1 MNQDRSEQF
10 NAAAPET
17 VAHRF
22 TTADGRLVEIRDVW
36 MSNIDAEMENIRNII
51 EQYPYV
57 AMDTEFPGIVA
68 RPIVEFGAPDYHYQT
83 LRCNVDMLKL
93 IQLGLSFT
101 DGHGNW
107 AEGCTCWQFNF
118 KFSLTDD
125 MFAQDSIELL
135 KTSGID
141 FQKFEQFGIDVQYFG
156 ELMTMSGLVLSDDVK
171 WISFHSGYDFGYLIK
186 TLTCIELP
194 PEENLFMDMLHLYFP
209 CIYDVKFMM
218 TAVEGMYG
226 GLNALADTL
235 QIERIGPMHQAG
247 SDSLLTAQTF
257 FTLVQRHLNDS
268 IDDTRFRGQLFGL
281 GTNFT
286 KYKNNHTH
294 VVHYPPPQMG
304 VQNGNMNYQM
314 NTVNDD
320 MQDGY

>member
-1 MNQDRSEQF
+1 MLSNENIF
-10 NAAAPET
+10 VT
-17 VAHRF
+17 VS
-22 TTADGRLVEIRDVW
+22 GGNVEIRDVW
-36 MSNIDAEMENIRNII
+36 MSNLEVEMENIRNIL
-51 EQYPYV
+51 EKFPYV

-101 DGHGNW
+101 DGKGNW

-118 KFSLTDD
+118 KFSLSDD
-125 MFAQDSIELL
+125 MYAQDSIELL

-141 FQKFEQFGIDVQYFG
+141 FVKFEERGIDIQYFG
-156 ELMTMSGLVLSDDVK
+156 ELMTMSGLVLNDEVR

-186 TLTCIELP
+186 TLTCCELP
-194 PEENLFMDMLHLYFP
+194 LDENSFLELLYTFFP

-257 FTLVQRHLNDS
+257 FGLLDRHLS
-268 IDDTRFRGQLFGL
+268 GSVDDQRFRGQLFGL
-281 GTNFT
+281 GANFT
-286 KYKNNHTH
+286 KKNSYNSHNNHQSA
-294 VVHYPPPQMG
+294 VHYPAPHMSNN
-304 VQNGNMNYQM
+304 NGNNHNNFVM
-314 NTVNDD
+314 NTGNDD
-320 MQDGY
+320 MQDSY